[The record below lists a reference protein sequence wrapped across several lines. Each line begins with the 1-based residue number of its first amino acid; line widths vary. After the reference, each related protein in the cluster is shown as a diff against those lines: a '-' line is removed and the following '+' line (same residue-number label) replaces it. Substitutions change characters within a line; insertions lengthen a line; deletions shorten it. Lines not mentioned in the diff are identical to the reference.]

1 MTDSNY
7 SISVVIPLFNEEESL
22 PELTEKIHTVATRMG
37 VVYEII
43 FVDDGSTDNSYTVIQ
58 KLKQQYAAVKALR
71 FRKNFGKS
79 TALSEGFKMATG
91 TYVITMDA
99 DLQDDP
105 EEIPHLVNKLQDGND
120 LVSGWKKVRHDPVSK
135 TIPSRF
141 FNFVTRV
148 MSGIRLHDFNC
159 GLKAYRREVV
169 KDVNLYGE
177 LHRYIPV
184 LAKWEGYRRI
194 TEIVVHHHPRKYG
207 QSKFG
212 LSRFLKGFLDLIT
225 VVFLTRYVKRPL
237 HFFGFFGSL
246 SLLAGLGICGY
257 LSFDWFLGTPIGQR
271 PILFLGIL
279 LIMIGFQI
287 ISTGLIGEM
296 LVHNFN
302 RQKEV
307 PVKERIE

>member
-207 QSKFG
+207 HSKFG

-257 LSFDWFLGTPIGQR
+257 LSLDWFLGTPIGQR

>member
-1 MTDSNY
+1 MTDPNY

-22 PELTEKIHTVATRMG
+22 PELTEKIHTVASRMG

-105 EEIPHLVNKLQDGND
+105 EEIPHLVNKLQEGND
-120 LVSGWKKVRHDPVSK
+120 LVSGWKKVRHDPISK

-141 FNFVTRV
+141 FNYVTRV

-184 LAKWEGYRRI
+184 LTKWEGYRRI

-257 LSFDWFLGTPIGQR
+257 LSFDWFLGCCNP
-271 PILFLGIL
+271 
-279 LIMIGFQI
+279 
-287 ISTGLIGEM
+287 
-296 LVHNFN
+296 N
-302 RQKEV
+302 RASETT
-307 PVKERIE
+307 

>member
-141 FNFVTRV
+141 FNSVTRV

-246 SLLAGLGICGY
+246 SLLAGLCICGY
-257 LSFDWFLGTPIGQR
+257 LSLDWFLGTPIGQR

>member
-22 PELTEKIHTVATRMG
+22 PELTEKIHTVATRLG

-79 TALSEGFKMATG
+79 TALSEGFKIATG

-105 EEIPHLVNKLQDGND
+105 EEIPHLVNKLQEGND
-120 LVSGWKKVRHDPVSK
+120 LVSGWKKVRHDPISK

-257 LSFDWFLGTPIGQR
+257 LSLDWFLGTPIGQR

>member
-257 LSFDWFLGTPIGQR
+257 LSLDWFLGTPIGQR

>member
-1 MTDSNY
+1 MTDPNY

-22 PELTEKIHTVATRMG
+22 PELTEKIHTVASRMG

-105 EEIPHLVNKLQDGND
+105 EEIPHLVNKLQEGND
-120 LVSGWKKVRHDPVSK
+120 LVSGWKKVRHDPISK

-141 FNFVTRV
+141 FNYVTRV

-184 LAKWEGYRRI
+184 LTKWEGYRRI

-257 LSFDWFLGTPIGQR
+257 LSLDWFLGTPIGQR